1 MKRAIGIL
9 LFLLVLLTFYTNA
22 FATSKDEIISEQ
34 LLTLDEII
42 ILLIVL
48 LGLTLIV
55 IIILLFNIKNKC
67 KKIDALNST
76 INENKDL
83 HEKAMKELENSY
95 SESLSVVSADF
106 EKLQE
111 NFHVINAKYEKTREL
126 YPDLDKQ
133 ISEMLKKESNSKN
146 KKTVEHK
153 N

>member
-1 MKRAIGIL
+1 MKRAIGII
-9 LFLLVLLTFYTNA
+9 LFLLVLIAFNTNA
-22 FATSKDEIISEQ
+22 FATSEEEIISEQ
-34 LLTLDEII
+34 ILTLDEII

-95 SESLSVVSADF
+95 SASLSEVSEDF
-106 EKLQE
+106 EKLQGNYHE
-111 NFHVINAKYEKTREL
+111 LDAKYKKMCEL
-126 YPDLDKQ
+126 NPDLDTQ
-133 ISEMLKKESNSKN
+133 ITEMLKKEKGTKS
-146 KKTVEHK
+146 KKTVEIK
-153 N
+153 K